1 MKSKSSEGKLEL
13 NSSLFCSSASP
24 GISIKES
31 VMLLSQ
37 KLLGLWGGREREHLL
52 SACSGPGTMGPCT

>member
-1 MKSKSSEGKLEL
+1 MKSKSSEEKLEL

-37 KLLGLWGGREREHLL
+37 KRLGLWGGRERAFIE
-52 SACSGPGTMGPCT
+52 